1 MNLLINVGPDR
12 HGHIPDAET
21 ELLADFGK
29 WVSSI
34 SDAVHET
41 TSGPL
46 QPVDD
51 KYGFCYKGNMIYVY
65 LSDSFTVTS
74 LALPSVNKGFKAKK
88 ACLLDDKQ
96 KVKTS
101 QKGWHHHLAG
111 SNPQPQD

>member
-1 MNLLINVGPDR
+1 MLKIALAYINCGFKDEDSCHR
-12 HGHIPDAET
+12 
-21 ELLADFGK
+21 
-29 WVSSI
+29 
-34 SDAVHET
+34 
-41 TSGPL
+41 

-96 KVKTS
+96 KVKAS
-101 QKGWHHHLAG
+101 QKGGIITLQG
-111 SNPQPQD
+111 DRKSVV